1 MQTVILLRVIL
12 QIVVAPIPRAPKLQQ
27 ALDFK
32 TKQFIISNN
41 FFINS
46 NKFDFFVLT
55 LHFHPSWKFDTRREK
70 KLAPLAKVL
79 NPSSLSIRQNKLER
93 LSLFTQR
100 SIIPIERS
108 NVRFCA
114 CECECAEN
122 NLKVTNTLAQLAIEL
137 MPQIHTL

>member
-1 MQTVILLRVIL
+1 LSAKTVASVGFQNKAIYY
-12 QIVVAPIPRAPKLQQ
+12 QQ
-27 ALDFK
+27 
-32 TKQFIISNN
+32 Q

-79 NPSSLSIRQNKLER
+79 NPYSLSIRQNKLER
-93 LSLFTQR
+93 LSLSTQR

-114 CECECAEN
+114 CKCECAEN
-122 NLKVTNTLAQLAIEL
+122 NLTVTNTLA
-137 MPQIHTL
+137 